1 MLCATVLLVGLLAG
15 CATLPALDGRVASSY
30 IAASADTRLGKAIV
44 PMLAEHANLS
54 GVAALADGRD
64 AFAARATLAAAADR
78 SLDVQYYIWHGDT
91 TGKLLFDSLRA
102 AAARGVRVR
111 LLLDDNNTG
120 GLDGTLAAL
129 DADPNIEVRLFN
141 PFPQRVSRMLGYAGD
156 FSRLN
161 RRMHNK
167 SFTADNQATI
177 IGGRNVGDEYFDAAG
192 DVLFADLDVLA
203 VGPVV
208 DAVSRDFDRYWNSR
222 SAYPV
227 QLLLPV
233 ASATTVASA
242 REEASRNAQSEA
254 AQAYVAAIRDSP
266 FMAQLTERRL
276 PMEWTRASLLS
287 DDPAKVL
294 GDVSEKSKVAFQL
307 TAAMGTPA
315 RRIDLV
321 SPYFVPG
328 KEWSGR
334 FAAMARRGV
343 EVLVL
348 TNSLEATDV
357 AAVHAGYAKW
367 RKPMLEGG
375 VTLYE
380 LKREGTVQQVARAK
394 VHGAEVHSAGLGG
407 SVGGHAVGSSSSSL
421 HAKTFAVDGERLFI
435 GSFNFDPRSADLNT
449 EMGFVIDSPAMA
461 QRMGAALRKQV
472 PARAYQVVLDKEG
485 TLHWIEQTPTGAE
498 RHDTEPGTGFWRR
511 AAVGFLSLLPI
522 DWLL

>member
-1 MLCATVLLVGLLAG
+1 MTCATVLVVGLLAG
-15 CATLPALDGRVASSY
+15 CASLPALDGRVASNY
-30 IAASADTRLGKAIV
+30 IAATPETRLGTAIM
-44 PMLAEHANLS
+44 PMLAEHADLS

-141 PFPQRVSRMLGYAGD
+141 PFPQRGWRMLGYAGD

-227 QLLLPV
+227 QLLLPL
-233 ASATTVASA
+233 ASANTLASA
-242 REEASRNAQSEA
+242 REEASRNARSEA

-266 FMAQLTERRL
+266 FMAQLAERRL
-276 PMEWTRASLLS
+276 PMEWTRATLLS

-334 FAAMARRGV
+334 FAAMARGGV
-343 EVLVL
+343 EVFIL

-367 RKPMLEGG
+367 RKPLLEGG

-380 LKREGTVQQVARAK
+380 LKREGTVQQVATARNK
-394 VHGAEVHSAGLGG
+394 VFGAGAGVGG

-449 EMGFVIDSPAMA
+449 EMGFMIDSPAMA
-461 QRMGAALRKQV
+461 QRMAAALRKRV
-472 PARAYQVVLDKEG
+472 PARAYKVELDKEG
-485 TLHWIEQTPTGAE
+485 TLHWIEQTPAGPE